1 MLVTPSD
8 IDNRS
13 PNLGQGPARNA
24 GPAYKHGSGSQVG
37 LTHIVA
43 IGNRHRQ
50 CAPGGVESFGLQI
63 H

>member
-13 PNLGQGPARNA
+13 PNLGQGPA
-24 GPAYKHGSGSQVG
+24 YKHGSGSQVS

-43 IGNRHRQ
+43 VGNRHRQ
-50 CAPGGVESFGLQI
+50 YAPRGVESFGLQI